1 MMELKMKYRMY
12 VIPASVTVAA
22 ATFLVMVPFCSKK
35 TMTKIDWREGMLADT
50 TRFLQENQLK
60 SLELEGRCLLDI
72 LLRTD
77 SGSI

>member
-12 VIPASVTVAA
+12 VIAASVTVTA
-22 ATFLVMVPFCSKK
+22 ATFLVMVPFCHQK
-35 TMTKIDWREGMLADT
+35 TMTKIDWREGILTDS

-60 SLELEGRCLLDI
+60 SLELEGRCLPNI